1 MPDGQIGGVIAPPH
15 RLAQAP
21 AVWHDSPMLWSPDID
36 IIAGGLGMSFALCSI
51 RRRQLGKPVHP
62 DAAKADG
69 WLLVLAAALVCI
81 GVARWPG

>member
-1 MPDGQIGGVIAPPH
+1 MI
-15 RLAQAP
+15 
-21 AVWHDSPMLWSPDID
+21 WSPDID
-36 IIAGGLGMSFALCSI
+36 IILGGLGMSFALWSI

-69 WLLVLAAALVCI
+69 WLLAFAAALVCI